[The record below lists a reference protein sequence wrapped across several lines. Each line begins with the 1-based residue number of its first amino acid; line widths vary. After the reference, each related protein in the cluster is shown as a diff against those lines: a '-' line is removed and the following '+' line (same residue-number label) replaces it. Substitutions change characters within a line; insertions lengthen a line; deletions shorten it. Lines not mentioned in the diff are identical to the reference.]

1 MVHHLQEQ
9 WENVRG
15 HSGKTC
21 ATISI
26 NETKF
31 ESKVSIDEV
40 PEAWVA
46 RGEAHGVD
54 AFGMSPVQ
62 EFGDPIPRIRT
73 FRTSDLNMWCRLS
86 IPPIAVFGQISAAL
100 IMVDEWVAAFSDEP
114 WSARL
119 STLYGLPGESCSR
132 L

>member
-1 MVHHLQEQ
+1 MSIIYWEWKRALGETGGTVDMVHHLQEQ

-31 ESKVSIDEV
+31 ESEVSIDEV
-40 PEAWVA
+40 PDAWVA

-62 EFGDPIPRIRT
+62 ELKMQ
-73 FRTSDLNMWCRLS
+73 SLES
-86 IPPIAVFGQISAAL
+86 
-100 IMVDEWVAAFSDEP
+100 E
-114 WSARL
+114 
-119 STLYGLPGESCSR
+119 LPGQAT
-132 L
+132 